1 MSNRMA
7 VVGRGHEVMSRYSA
21 LLLVVLCVI
30 AAPGV
35 VSTAA
40 AQARASDAENSE
52 VPRTPDGRPDLQ
64 GDWTNSTMTP
74 FQRRADQGPVYTP
87 EEVAEIEQGYVDRF
101 VRGAQPS
108 DPDRPPPERQR
119 TISAADSYNNVYFET
134 GNRVAVVNGEPRA
147 SLITLPSNG
156 RIPELTPEAQRLQ
169 QVRREL
175 RSQFGQYDHPEMRPL
190 AERCIFFGSP
200 SGPPMF
206 PVGAYNSNYVIVQTA
221 DYLMIMSEMVH
232 DARIIRIGEPNP
244 MPRSLRPYFGNSWG
258 RWEGDTLVVETTNLS
273 PEQLIR
279 GVSPSEDGVVI
290 ERFTRVDEETIL
302 YEFTVEDPTRWTQP
316 WGGQIPIKKLHAQV
330 YEYACHEGNYAL
342 SNVLSGARY
351 QERMEAQRTND
362 SGRD

>member
-1 MSNRMA
+1 MSKR
-7 VVGRGHEVMSRYSA
+7 
-21 LLLVVLCVI
+21 LLLAVLCAT
-30 AAPGV
+30 AALGV

-40 AQARASDAENSE
+40 AQNRASDTDQWE
-52 VPRTPDGRPDLQ
+52 VPRTSDGRPDLQ

-74 FQRRADQGPVYTP
+74 FQRREDQGPVYTP
-87 EEVAEIEQGYVDRF
+87 EQVAEIEQGYVDRF
-101 VRGAQPS
+101 VRGSQPS
-108 DPDRPPPERQR
+108 DPNRPAPPAGQGVG
-119 TISAADSYNNVYFET
+119 TYNNVYFET

-156 RIPELTPEAQRLQ
+156 RVPELMPEAERLQ

-175 RSQFGQYDHPEMRPL
+175 RSQFDQYDHPEMRPL

-206 PVGAYNSNYVIVQTA
+206 PVGAYNSNYIIVQTA

-244 MPRSLRPYFGNSWG
+244 MPKSLRPYFGNSWG
-258 RWEGDTLVVETTNLS
+258 RWEGETLVVETTNLS

-279 GVSPSEDGVVI
+279 GVSPSEDGVVT

-330 YEYACHEGNYAL
+330 YEYACHEGNYSL

-362 SGRD
+362 SRR